1 MSNNVNDQ
9 YFKNNHFD
17 EVTEEE
23 LKKLSP
29 VAQRLFKLMVRLQ
42 ETTPDSL
49 ELKQSIEILRAK
61 AKQK

>member
-1 MSNNVNDQ
+1 MDHKANEEFFKHNKFNDLTDQ
-9 YFKNNHFD
+9 
-17 EVTEEE
+17 E

-42 ETTPDSL
+42 ETKPESL
-49 ELKQSIEILRAK
+49 ELKESIEILRTK